1 MKTDTIAAIAT
12 GMSNSGIGIVRI
24 SGDDA
29 LQVISRIYRNKKGE
43 PKNLSQVKS
52 HTIHYGYIYDGEE
65 RLDEVLVMIM
75 KGPNSYTAEDTVEID
90 CHGGVFIVKK
100 ILETVIRN
108 GARTA
113 EPGEFTKRAFLNG
126 RIDLAQAE
134 AVADVIQSTNE
145 YALKSSVSQ
154 LAGSVS
160 RKIREL
166 REKILYEIAFIESA
180 LDDPEHISL
189 DGYPERLLAA
199 LEPMVKQVERL
210 LASCDDGR
218 VMSEGIKTVI
228 LGKPNAGK
236 SSLINKLLGEDRLIV
251 SDIAG
256 TTRDAIDTPLK
267 RNGRE
272 YILID
277 TAGLRRKSKIHED
290 LERYSIIRT
299 VTAVER
305 ADVVVMV
312 IDAAEGVAE
321 QDAKIAGI
329 AHERGKGVIIAVN
342 KWDAV
347 EKDDKTIYKMTEKI
361 KQTLAYMPYAEFVF
375 ISAKT
380 GQRLDKLFELI
391 DMIIEN
397 QSMRIATGVLNEIL
411 AEAVAMQQ
419 PPSDKGRRLKIF
431 YMTQISVK
439 PPTFVV
445 FVNDKKL
452 MHYSYTRYIENQ
464 IRNAFG
470 FRGTPLRFIIRERKE
485 DK

>member
-256 TTRDAIDTPLK
+256 TTRDAIDTTVK
-267 RNGRE
+267 RNGKE
-272 YILID
+272 YVFID
-277 TAGLRRKSKIHED
+277 TAGLRKKARVKED
-290 LERYSIIRT
+290 IERYSVIRT
-299 VTAVER
+299 DAAVER
-305 ADVVVMV
+305 CDVAILV
-312 IDAAEGVAE
+312 IDAEEGITE

-329 AHERGKGVIIAVN
+329 AHERGKGMIIAVN
-342 KWDAV
+342 KWDLI
-347 EKDDKTIYKMTEKI
+347 EKNDKTIYKFTNQVREV
-361 KQTLAYMPYAEFVF
+361 LSYMSYAELVF

-380 GQRLDKLFELI
+380 GQRLPKIFDVL
-391 DMIIEN
+391 DMVIEN
-397 QSMRIATGVLNEIL
+397 HALRVQTGVLNEIL
-411 AEAVAMQQ
+411 TEAVAMKQ
-419 PPSDKGRRLKIF
+419 PPSDKGKRLKLYYI
-431 YMTQISVK
+431 TQVSVK

-445 FVNDKKL
+445 FINDRQL
-452 MHYSYTRYIENQ
+452 MHFSYTRYLENQ
-464 IRNAFG
+464 IRNTFG
-470 FRGTPLRFIIRERKE
+470 FRGTPIHIIARERKE
-485 DK
+485 R

>member
-236 SSLINKLLGEDRLIV
+236 SSLLNAILNEERAIV
-251 SDIAG
+251 SQIEG
-256 TTRDAIDTPLK
+256 TTRDTIEEMVQIQGIPLK
-267 RNGRE
+267 
-272 YILID
+272 LID
-277 TAGLRRKSKIHED
+277 TAGIRNTKDEIEKIGVKKALELSNEADLIIGIFDNTKRLRSRGFANT
-290 LERYSIIRT
+290 RYS
-299 VTAVER
+299 
-305 ADVVVMV
+305 
-312 IDAAEGVAE
+312 
-321 QDAKIAGI
+321 
-329 AHERGKGVIIAVN
+329 
-342 KWDAV
+342 
-347 EKDDKTIYKMTEKI
+347 
-361 KQTLAYMPYAEFVF
+361 
-375 ISAKT
+375 
-380 GQRLDKLFELI
+380 
-391 DMIIEN
+391 
-397 QSMRIATGVLNEIL
+397 
-411 AEAVAMQQ
+411 
-419 PPSDKGRRLKIF
+419 
-431 YMTQISVK
+431 
-439 PPTFVV
+439 
-445 FVNDKKL
+445 
-452 MHYSYTRYIENQ
+452 
-464 IRNAFG
+464 
-470 FRGTPLRFIIRERKE
+470 
-485 DK
+485 

>member
-24 SGDDA
+24 SGDEA

-43 PKNLSQVKS
+43 PKDLGQVRS

-166 REKILYEIAFIESA
+166 REKILFEIAFIESA

-189 DGYPERLLAA
+189 DGYPEHLLEA

-236 SSLINKLLGEDRLIV
+236 SSLMHVLLGE
-251 SDIAG
+251 A
-256 TTRDAIDTPLK
+256 
-267 RNGRE
+267 
-272 YILID
+272 
-277 TAGLRRKSKIHED
+277 
-290 LERYSIIRT
+290 
-299 VTAVER
+299 
-305 ADVVVMV
+305 
-312 IDAAEGVAE
+312 
-321 QDAKIAGI
+321 
-329 AHERGKGVIIAVN
+329 
-342 KWDAV
+342 
-347 EKDDKTIYKMTEKI
+347 
-361 KQTLAYMPYAEFVF
+361 
-375 ISAKT
+375 
-380 GQRLDKLFELI
+380 
-391 DMIIEN
+391 
-397 QSMRIATGVLNEIL
+397 
-411 AEAVAMQQ
+411 
-419 PPSDKGRRLKIF
+419 
-431 YMTQISVK
+431 
-439 PPTFVV
+439 
-445 FVNDKKL
+445 
-452 MHYSYTRYIENQ
+452 
-464 IRNAFG
+464 
-470 FRGTPLRFIIRERKE
+470 
-485 DK
+485 